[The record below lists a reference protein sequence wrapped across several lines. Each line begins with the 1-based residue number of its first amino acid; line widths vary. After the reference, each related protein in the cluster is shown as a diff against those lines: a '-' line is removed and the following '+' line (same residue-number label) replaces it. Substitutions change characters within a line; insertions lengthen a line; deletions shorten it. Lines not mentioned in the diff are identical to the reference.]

1 MEWLKKDNQ
10 LPKDAP
16 ACAVYS
22 NFQLQKLD
30 FAGDKIALRRSWGAI
45 LFFAVFPTAGLFS
58 LVLGLILSNDSNGR
72 IVACLAGGWFI
83 IGGTAAL
90 VWYCRRRLPVF
101 DLLKERFYPADGS
114 GGIPLSDLRS
124 IQLLKSLK
132 SRAYEVNAIFSGSR
146 RFNLV
151 SGAGLNKSMQDARR
165 LAEKFKVPLVDEY
178 RQVIDQK
185 EFKLRKAAENY
196 YLLVVFL
203 VLGLVILAALTR

>member
-1 MEWLKKDNQ
+1 MKWLKKDNQ

-30 FAGDKIALRRSWGAI
+30 FSEDKIALRRCWGAI

-72 IVACLAGGWFI
+72 IIACLAGSWFI

-114 GGIPLSDLRS
+114 GSIPLSDLRS
-124 IQLLKSLK
+124 IQLLKS
-132 SRAYEVNAIFSGSR
+132 RAYEVNAIFSGER

-178 RQVIDQK
+178 RQVIEDK

-196 YLLVVFL
+196 YLLVVML
-203 VLGLVILAALTR
+203 VVGLVIMAALRR